1 MKKQKQLKN
10 KKKGCKNMFLM
21 SSTKKG
27 SVATDTN
34 VVARRKKF
42 TSQLGWTNKTLS
54 TKYCQV
60 T

>member
-10 KKKGCKNMFLM
+10 KKNGCKNMFLM

-34 VVARRKKF
+34 VVARKEKIYF
-42 TSQLGWTNKTLS
+42 SVGLNK
-54 TKYCQV
+54 
-60 T
+60 